1 MRDFVYYTPTEVVF
15 GRESED
21 QIVPLLK
28 KYGAGKVL
36 IHYGG
41 GSAVR
46 SGLIPKIKVML
57 DSAGMPW
64 VELGGESAPQ
74 PRV

>member
-28 KYGAGKVL
+28 KYGAGRTGIYFGRNCYQSSGFGCRGVFCAAA
-36 IHYGG
+36 
-41 GSAVR
+41 AVAFQR
-46 SGLIPKIKVML
+46 HR
-57 DSAGMPW
+57 
-64 VELGGESAPQ
+64 E
-74 PRV
+74 R